1 MVQEKL
7 LDILEEI
14 CDDDAVRAD
23 LDMDLFAEG
32 LLDSLAFA
40 EMLVAIEDEVH
51 ITLSPTEYDKSQLSS
66 VHKIEGVLK
75 EKGIQ

>member
-14 CDDDAVRAD
+14 CDDAAVRAD
-23 LDMDLFAEG
+23 LDMNLFAEG

-40 EMLVAIEDEVH
+40 EMLVAIEDEFH